1 MRRLVVPLA
10 SATLALAVLAVV
22 VADVESALRSFLVL
36 MFVLFAP
43 GTAATRWM
51 RVGDALTTVTLALA
65 MSLAIG
71 GVVAGTMIY
80 AGAWSPVGGLTVL
93 VLLTLLGNAAD
104 VVASL
109 QVTRR

>member
-1 MRRLVVPLA
+1 MRRLGVPLA

-22 VADVESALRSFLVL
+22 VADVESALRPLLVL
-36 MFVLFAP
+36 MFILFAP
-43 GTAATRWM
+43 GTAATQWM
-51 RVGDALTTVTLALA
+51 RVGDTLTTVTLALA

-104 VVASL
+104 VVTSL